1 VKLVRLEIENFTA
14 FEHAVFD
21 FSSGVNVLI
30 GENGTG
36 KSHVLKLIYCLSE
49 AIRRH
54 STGEGLVPS
63 RAPGGMTFLLAGMLQ
78 SVFQPDELGRL
89 VRHTAKEAQITS
101 LWKEGELE
109 HQTVATLS
117 SGGLIYIKHY
127 EAFELER
134 SVFFPTRE
142 VLSIFPG
149 FISSYMRRELSFD
162 LTIYDLCVAL
172 DAKPLRN
179 PPEEVRK
186 KLLEPIEEALGGEVV
201 NEQGRFYLRVPGG
214 KIEAPLVAEGI
225 RKLAML
231 DYLIANGS
239 LSENGFLLWDE
250 PEASLNP
257 KLTRLT
263 SQVAMGLARSGIQTW
278 IATHD
283 YLLTSELDL
292 AVEQGPEN
300 ATAFFALT
308 RESNSAPTT
317 IERGD
322 KLAELEHNSILE
334 AFSDLHRR
342 EELAFIGE
350 EK

>member
-36 KSHVLKLIYCLSE
+36 KSHVLK
-49 AIRRH
+49 
-54 STGEGLVPS
+54 
-63 RAPGGMTFLLAGMLQ
+63 
-78 SVFQPDELGRL
+78 
-89 VRHTAKEAQITS
+89 
-101 LWKEGELE
+101 
-109 HQTVATLS
+109 
-117 SGGLIYIKHY
+117 
-127 EAFELER
+127 
-134 SVFFPTRE
+134 
-142 VLSIFPG
+142 
-149 FISSYMRRELSFD
+149 
-162 LTIYDLCVAL
+162 
-172 DAKPLRN
+172 
-179 PPEEVRK
+179 
-186 KLLEPIEEALGGEVV
+186 LGGEVV

-292 AVEQGPEN
+292 AVEQSPED

-308 RESNSAPTT
+308 RASNSAPTT

-322 KLAELEHNSILE
+322 KLADLEHNSILD

-342 EELAFIGE
+342 EERAFIGE
-350 EK
+350 EVLRAEWLRQAYNITAESLPGAGPARRR

>member
-1 VKLVRLEIENFTA
+1 MKLVRLEIENFTA

-54 STGEGLVPS
+54 TAGDVLESR
-63 RAPGGMTFLLAGMLQ
+63 RAPGGIALFLADMLQ
-78 SVFQPDELGRL
+78 AVFQPDELGRL
-89 VRHTAKEAQITS
+89 VRRGAGAARITS
-101 LWKEGELE
+101 LWKEGDREYRTIAKLPNDGQLVIDHE
-109 HQTVATLS
+109 KMFA
-117 SGGLIYIKHY
+117 
-127 EAFELER
+127 LER
-134 SVFFPTRE
+134 SVFVPTRE

-149 FISSYMRRELSFD
+149 FISAYMRRESSFD
-162 LTIYDLCVAL
+162 LTIYDLCLAL

-186 KLLEPIEEALGGEVV
+186 QLLEPIEEALGGEVV

-308 RESNSAPTT
+308 RGSNSAPTT
-317 IERGD
+317 IERGG

-342 EELAFIGE
+342 EELAFLGE